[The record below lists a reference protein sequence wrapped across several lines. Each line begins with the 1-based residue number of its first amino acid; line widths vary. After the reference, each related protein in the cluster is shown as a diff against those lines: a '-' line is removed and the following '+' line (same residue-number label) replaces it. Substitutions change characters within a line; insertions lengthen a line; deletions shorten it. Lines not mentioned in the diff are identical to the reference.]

1 MPRLPESL
9 RTPIGIAFCPSY
21 QRLLAMTSSI
31 IFALSGLSDG
41 GERTAVTTFLVVLLA
56 FAPFGVL
63 LSGGWSVIGG
73 LIWLTIDGVIIRR
86 LWSSVVSWG
95 QRRRW
100 PIEGSRAMALVVG
113 LSAYLILNLIVAVA
127 SGHLHYSLFH
137 RA

>member
-1 MPRLPESL
+1 
-9 RTPIGIAFCPSY
+9 
-21 QRLLAMTSSI
+21 MTSSI

-41 GERTAVTTFLVVLLA
+41 GERTGVTTFLVVLLA

-113 LSAYLILNLIVAVA
+113 LSTYFILNLIVAVA
-127 SGHLHYSLFH
+127 SGHLRYSLFQ
-137 RA
+137 